1 MQQSVLKGFELLL
14 MSAEDIM
21 KNYHQAQTL
30 EEINEMI
37 LKVCHTAQDEAI
49 TDIAFRGMI
58 LKLLEKKA
66 DLLEEMMPPVR
77 LE

>member
-14 MSAEDIM
+14 MSPEDIM
-21 KNYHQAQTL
+21 KNYHRAQTL
-30 EEINEMI
+30 DEINEMI
-37 LKVCHTAQDEAI
+37 LKVCHAAQDEAI